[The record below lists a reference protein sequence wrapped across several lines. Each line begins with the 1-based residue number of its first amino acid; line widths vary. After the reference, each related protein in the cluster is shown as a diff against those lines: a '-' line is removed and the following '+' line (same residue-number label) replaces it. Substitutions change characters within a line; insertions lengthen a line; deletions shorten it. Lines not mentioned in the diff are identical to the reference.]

1 MLSLFVFLAEQ
12 IRMGRKLKYHEQK
25 LLKRTNLFHWK
36 KENNLRVGEV
46 MSRFCLKSSEEY
58 HNYNRLVGKIQHFTN
73 FIRQMSPDNEV
84 RIERTNKFVDRVY
97 KLGLID
103 VPTLSECEKIN
114 VSSICKRRLPVVLT
128 QLKFCERVSEAD
140 KYVTQGHVRI
150 GPDVVT
156 NPATL
161 VTKEME
167 DFIQWAHGSKIQ
179 LHVKRYNEELDDF
192 DMLS

>member
-1 MLSLFVFLAEQ
+1 
-12 IRMGRKLKYHEQK
+12 MGRKLKYHEQK

-84 RIERTNKFVDRVY
+84 RIELTNKFVDRVY